1 MKKYKVFS
9 SQIVYH
15 YIEIEAEN
23 EEEAQEIAFNDSDN
37 WQWFDCGNW
46 QIETIEEIN
55 EEKETTK

>member
-55 EEKETTK
+55 E

>member
-1 MKKYKVFS
+1 MKTYKVFS

-15 YIEIEAEN
+15 VLNVEAET

-37 WQWFDCGNW
+37 WAWFDCGNW
-46 QIETIEEIN
+46 QIEQITEIE

>member
-15 YIEIEAEN
+15 SIEIEAKN
-23 EEEAQEIAFNDSDN
+23 EEEAQEIAFND
-37 WQWFDCGNW
+37 DCLWNFYDCAHW